1 MVDDE
6 IADIIS
12 GLIND
17 GYLLRCGSKTEAVE
31 ILQMLKRKGY
41 NFADYSNGLYFGYI
55 EYDDAYPNV
64 GLVGTWIN
72 WWADA
77 QSTHR
82 VLDYSD
88 IVNDVV
94 ICDDTDDDFEDKLT
108 ALLS

>member
-1 MVDDE
+1 MADDE

-12 GLIND
+12 GLISD
-17 GYLLRCGSKTEAVE
+17 GYLIHCGSKTEAVE

-41 NFADYSNGLYFGYI
+41 NFSNYSDGLCLGYI
-55 EYDDAYPNV
+55 KYDDAYPNV
-64 GLVGTWIN
+64 GLLGTYIS
-72 WWADA
+72 WWKDT
-77 QSTHR
+77 QTTHR

>member
-12 GLIND
+12 GLISD
-17 GYLLRCGSKTEAVE
+17 GYLIRCGSKTEAVE

-64 GLVGTWIN
+64 GLVGTCITWR
-72 WWADA
+72 ADV

>member
-1 MVDDE
+1 MVNDE

-31 ILQMLKRKGY
+31 ILQMLNRKGY
-41 NFADYSNGLYFGYI
+41 NFTDYSDGLCFGYRK
-55 EYDDAYPNV
+55 YDDAYPNV
-64 GLVGTWIN
+64 GLMCTCITW
-72 WWADA
+72 WTDA
-77 QSTHR
+77 QTTRR
-82 VLDYSD
+82 VLAYSD

-94 ICDDTDDDFEDKLT
+94 ICDDTDDDFEDKLA